1 MPIPHNAYS
10 TDWSTF
16 LENINSIWICNFFPE
31 EYVNI
36 CMMIMFIS
44 CFVVYINS
52 AQNYFFYANWKFM
65 FMYVNICSNVKF
77 HNIFRW
83 DTPLF
88 NAIIFITSLSNH
100 FLSHKFFTFCVIFI
114 DILKTLSK
122 LSIQEYVL
130 KANSFAQA
138 SGLNCWDWVLSE
150 TVLIYSVV
158 VGGMRPNTETRP
170 FQ

>member
-122 LSIQEYVL
+122 YPRKWALKQIHLHRHQVWIAEIEYYQKLSSYTQ
-130 KANSFAQA
+130 
-138 SGLNCWDWVLSE
+138 
-150 TVLIYSVV
+150 
-158 VGGMRPNTETRP
+158 
-170 FQ
+170 